1 MRLAS
6 ISRAV
11 MASVSL
17 LTLMFVPVT
26 ASQAAATCAATVQ
39 PGGDIQAALD
49 TAPASST
56 ICVSSGTYTISATL
70 LPKFR
75 QTILGLSKSSM
86 PLILCPPP
94 IIFCIDGSLGPE
106 KVRLTRLVFDGA
118 RAADIRTGN
127 GWKLTEIEARN
138 AGVGGSTSGVGIVV
152 NGSKVA
158 ITHSY
163 VHDNWQ
169 FGIRAVNATNLT
181 VKQTEVA
188 FNPTDPAATA
198 GFSGGVKVN
207 GVVGLIAMKNY
218 VHDNGGG
225 AGIWLDVDSQNFQ
238 LVSNKVLN
246 NAKDEIRVET
256 SCFGSLASNSVT
268 GGSNAGI
275 DLFNAH
281 DVTVS
286 TNVVT
291 SPAAALFGVRMLNN
305 GRTATVGTGA
315 CLIDGAYQNVN
326 NQAVSNSITMVDPA
340 TIVGID
346 SNGGIAS
353 NNTWA
358 GDVFAVPD
366 CNGLQWQWWDGFT
379 DQHVNFLGWQ
389 TFGQDPTGSC
399 TSTSP
404 PPPV

>member
-11 MASVSL
+11 IVSVSL
-17 LTLMFVPVT
+17 LTVMFVPVT
-26 ASQAAATCAATVQ
+26 ASHAAVKCAVTVL
-39 PGGDIQAALD
+39 PGGDMQAALD
-49 TAPASST
+49 AAPASST

-75 QTILGLSKSSM
+75 QTISGLSRSSM
-86 PLILCPPP
+86 PVIMCPPP

-118 RAADIRTGN
+118 RAADIRTGT

-138 AGVGGSTSGVGIVV
+138 AGAGGSTSGVGIVV

-181 VKQTEVA
+181 LKQTEVA
-188 FNPTDPAATA
+188 FNPTDPVATA
-198 GFSGGVKVN
+198 GFSGGVKFN

-238 LVSNKVLN
+238 LVSNRVFD

-256 SCFGSLASNSVT
+256 SCYGS
-268 GGSNAGI
+268 AGI
-275 DLFNAH
+275 QCRERWEQRGDRPVQRARRHSGNERRHFARRGSVRGPH
-281 DVTVS
+281 AQQR
-286 TNVVT
+286 TNRHRWDRRLSHRRCV
-291 SPAAALFGVRMLNN
+291 PECEQP
-305 GRTATVGTGA
+305 GRVELDNVGR
-315 CLIDGAYQNVN
+315 
-326 NQAVSNSITMVDPA
+326 P
-340 TIVGID
+340 
-346 SNGGIAS
+346 
-353 NNTWA
+353 
-358 GDVFAVPD
+358 
-366 CNGLQWQWWDGFT
+366 CNDRGHRQ
-379 DQHVNFLGWQ
+379 
-389 TFGQDPTGSC
+389 
-399 TSTSP
+399 
-404 PPPV
+404 